1 MNKLSPICTV
11 LLATGLLTGCVTQNY
26 GNDKDT
32 PIIESDSNN
41 NEIAMTRISLG
52 LGYLKMGN
60 TQQAKLNL
68 EKAKR
73 FSPNLVQVYTAFA
86 HYYETVD
93 EPKLATTAYEKALSL
108 NGQDADT
115 LNNYG
120 VFLCR
125 QADYQAAEKQ
135 ILKAIAIPSYI
146 LVAQSYENLALCQLK
161 AKQFDKAQN
170 YLEKAIAH
178 SPNRA
183 SSLLQMIQLQY
194 AKSDYTVAQTYLRRY
209 EKSTRRFSANA
220 LALAFKVYEKQ
231 GNRRTA
237 KNYGNMLV
245 KMFPNSFEAKQY
257 ILNELYQIEADK
269 LAKEYQKSIRGV
281 QDANKKRVVV
291 LSPKAPKK
299 TNTASLSK
307 SGLKPLMAN
316 SVMPTA
322 KQETELKKS
331 VLAEK
336 SAAKTEV
343 NLAVKEDSRVTSASD
358 AKTAAKVDVKDENEQ
373 LIDKSAAIPVKE
385 ERKQVAMVSLPVH
398 IIEKGDSLFSISK
411 QYNIVMK
418 SIARWNKL
426 RRPYTLKIGDV
437 LYLADP
443 KSVAKR

>member
-1 MNKLSPICTV
+1 MNKLSPICTLLV
-11 LLATGLLTGCVTQNY
+11 SASLLAGCVTQNY
-26 GNDKDT
+26 GNDKST
-32 PIIESDSNN
+32 PIIESESNN

-93 EPKLATTAYEKALSL
+93 EPNLAIKAYEKALSL
-108 NGQDADT
+108 NSQDADT

-125 QADYQAAEKQ
+125 QQQYESAEKK
-135 ILKAIAIPSYI
+135 ILQAIAIPSYI
-146 LVAQSYENLALCQLK
+146 LVAQSYENLALCQIK
-161 AKQFDKAQN
+161 AKQFDKAQT
-170 YLEKAIAH
+170 YLDKAIAH

-183 SSLLQMIQLQY
+183 SALLQMIQLQY
-194 AKSDYTVAQTYLRRY
+194 AKSDYKLAQSYLTRY

-237 KNYGNMLV
+237 KNYANMLV

-269 LAKEYQKSIRGV
+269 LAREYQLSLRGSNV
-281 QDANKKRVVV
+281 ESNKKRVVV
-291 LSPKAPKK
+291 LSPKKAATKH
-299 TNTASLSK
+299 ADSLSQN
-307 SGLKPLMAN
+307 GLKPLMAN
-316 SVMPTA
+316 SVMATE
-322 KQETELKKS
+322 KQESESAKSTQQKKQLLLAGTKQNTAIVSVKNTPKAEANKQVTENVS
-331 VLAEK
+331 E
-336 SAAKTEV
+336 
-343 NLAVKEDSRVTSASD
+343 NLVENSASK
-358 AKTAAKVDVKDENEQ
+358 ASTENEQ
-373 LIDKSAAIPVKE
+373 AA
-385 ERKQVAMVSLPVH
+385 MLSLPIH
-398 IIEKGDSLFSISK
+398 IVKKGDSLFSISK
-411 QYNIVMK
+411 KYNIVMK

-437 LYLADP
+437 VYLANP
-443 KSVAKR
+443 KSAAKK